1 MKIALFLVTTLI
13 GFACLSQGKQA
24 IEGTIVSIYTNE
36 CSELRLEFKDT
47 KGKVLDLGFSNSLLE
62 RDLSKFFK
70 ETYDGYVIVN
80 EQTTLFVSNSREI
93 ICVSADNVDAGVV
106 VYKVVP
112 TIVDIKS
119 R

>member
-13 GFACLSQGKQA
+13 GLTCLSQGKQT

-36 CSELRLEFKDT
+36 CSELRLEFKDS
-47 KGKVLDLGFSNSLLE
+47 KGKNLDLGFSNELLE

-70 ETYDGYVIVN
+70 ESDYGYIVVSGKV
-80 EQTTLFVSNSREI
+80 TLTVLSLREI
-93 ICVSADNVDAGVV
+93 FCVSADNMDAGIV
-106 VYKVVP
+106 VYKVTP
-112 TIVDIKS
+112 TIVDIKT